1 MREELGGEDGHI
13 GGQGGGVGH
22 GVCGVTSGGAVEAT
36 EQSGC
41 VQPPEVVLRHRYP
54 VRSFSVCGICR
65 QPGGEPGRWS
75 WSWKFGEGGK
85 EAAVLQEEEE
95 RFEGEDEEE

>member
-1 MREELGGEDGHI
+1 LGCEDGHI
-13 GGQGGGVGH
+13 GWQGGGVEH
-22 GVCGVTSGGAVEAT
+22 GVGGVTSGGAVEAT

-75 WSWKFGEGGK
+75 WSWKFGEGGDGVQ

-95 RFEGEDEEE
+95 CSEGEDEEE